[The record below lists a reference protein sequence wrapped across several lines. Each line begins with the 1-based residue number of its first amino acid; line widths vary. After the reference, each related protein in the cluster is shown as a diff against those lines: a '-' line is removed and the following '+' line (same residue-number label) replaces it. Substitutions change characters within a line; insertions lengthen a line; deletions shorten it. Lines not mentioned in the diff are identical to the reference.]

1 MNSLINFKLKTKDLI
16 KKENI
21 YYILFIIIIFLLDRF
36 SKLKIITSFSESTY
50 YVNEYINLNLI
61 WNIGIGFGLLST
73 NSSLLYNL
81 VTALI
86 GSVIIF
92 LIYIFMTSTK
102 MDKFIYSII
111 IGGALGNFYDRLVYK
126 AVPDFVDLHYGNFHW
141 FTFNVADIFISIGI
155 ITFILRNFFVKI

>member
-21 YYILFIIIIFLLDRF
+21 YYILFILIVFLLDRF
-36 SKLKIITSFSESTY
+36 SKLKTITGFSESTY
-50 YVNEYINLNLI
+50 YVNDYINLNLI
-61 WNIGIGFGLLST
+61 WNIGIGFGILST

-126 AVPDFVDLHYGNFHW
+126 AVPDFVDIHYGNFHW

>member
-126 AVPDFVDLHYGNFHW
+126 AVPDFVDIHYGNFHW
-141 FTFNVADIFISIGI
+141 FTFNVADIFITIGI